1 MVETQK
7 RQQSAGASDIDLN
20 VIARIFKSQK
30 GKRLIIRKIKA
41 NGSKDQDWESKPIDW
56 AAHTAGKLLQG
67 GNPVVDGMCSYA
79 VVDLDRS
86 KKTGSL
92 FTDKN
97 TDLELKKSGRLE
109 RDKVL
114 QDAFE
119 IDNKL
124 VIHTSPSK
132 KAFHAFRFFPDPI
145 PAKAA
150 HKYIKKIEKKFK
162 TRRYNVDSGHT
173 LPTESLGQ
181 SGINLPWSPGCGA
194 WSPNGQPLTFKQFVH
209 RVKYQDNPLIAA
221 AAGMVEPG
229 RHTALLKCAAV
240 LEKQNQLDCIDEVI
254 ENFGTAWTD
263 EKYSSIRIKEKKIHE
278 KYKNISTKG
287 INAAISDI
295 VGYEYELP
303 DADTDDE
310 DLTAL
315 PLEEHTGAEK
325 IIKRPWLIFG
335 WIMEAALTLL
345 VGQPGIGKT
354 MLLHMLAYCLATGNN
369 ILGKE
374 VIKRGNVLIIAREE
388 TKNEIDIRL
397 IANKLF
403 FGKNDGKFKIF
414 RRGLEEDLKLVDF
427 GLVEARRT
435 KIYKRLKL
443 AIKENKIKYIILD
456 PLINFQTGNYDENS
470 NQKMEQYIRILLEL
484 AIENSAALIAGHH
497 TNKLSMISIVDKELL
512 VDQQNAMYSARGA
525 SALVAAARFVL
536 GMQPMTRKLWEE
548 YFSEYVQDGTTFIHY
563 TGLIEAKSNYNMVE
577 DDIVWLKKNSIQV
590 PVEDGFENS
599 GVFTRTDLTKI
610 TKTKNKLKAEKNE
623 QYARSWIPMI
633 SNIMGDKDECTLN
646 QAVEVISHQDERWG
660 NPDYKEA
667 TIKSDV
673 RRKLENGLRGK
684 ITDKKSGG
692 LTSAGIEFDDG
703 YNYWIKTD
711 PSRDGAAKIF
721 IQRGKDF
728 KR

>member
-1 MVETQK
+1 MSLKTNAA
-7 RQQSAGASDIDLN
+7 RNSSGIHIDLD
-20 VIARIFKSQK
+20 VISRIFKSQK
-30 GKRLIIRKIKA
+30 DKRLIIKKIKA
-41 NGSKDQDWESKPIDW
+41 NGSKDQEWESKPIDW

-92 FTDKN
+92 FADKN
-97 TDLELKKSGRLE
+97 IDLELKKSGRLE

-124 VIHTSPSK
+124 VVHTSPSK
-132 KAFHAFRFFPDPI
+132 KAYHAFRFFRDPI
-145 PAKAA
+145 QAKAA

-162 TRRYNVDSGHT
+162 TRRYNVDPTHT

-181 SGINLPWSPGCGA
+181 SGINFPWSPGCGA

-209 RVKYQDNPLIAA
+209 RIKYQDNPLIAA

-240 LEKQNQLDCIDEVI
+240 LEKQNKLHCIDEVT
-254 ENFGTAWTD
+254 ENFGTPWTD
-263 EKYSSIRIKEKKIHE
+263 ENYSEVRIKEKKIHE

-295 VGYEYELP
+295 VGYEYEIP
-303 DADTDDE
+303 AADEE
-310 DLTAL
+310 DITEL
-315 PLEEHTGAEK
+315 PLAEHTGAEK
-325 IIKRPWLIFG
+325 VTKRPWLIFG
-335 WIMEAALTLL
+335 WIMASALTLL
-345 VGQPGIGKT
+345 VGQPGVGKT
-354 MLLHMLAYCLATGNN
+354 MLLHMLAYCLATGHN
-369 ILGKE
+369 ILGKVVLE
-374 VIKRGNVLIIAREE
+374 RGNVLLIAREE
-388 TKNEIDIRL
+388 TLNEIDIRL

-414 RRGLEEDLKLVDF
+414 RRGLEEDLKLVEF
-427 GLVEARRT
+427 GLVEAKKT

-443 AIKENKIKYIILD
+443 AIKNQKIKYIILD
-456 PLINFQTGNYDENS
+456 PLINFQSGNYDENS
-470 NQKMEQYIRILLEL
+470 NQKMELFIRILLEL
-484 AIENSAALIAGHH
+484 AIDNNAALIAGHH
-497 TNKLSMISIVDKELL
+497 TNKLSMITIVDKELL
-512 VDQQNAMYSARGA
+512 VDQQSAMYSARGA
-525 SALVAAARFVL
+525 SSLVAASRFVI
-536 GMQPMTRKLWEE
+536 GMQPMTRKLWEG
-548 YFSEYVQDGTTFIHY
+548 YFSEYVQDGTTYTHY

-577 DDIVWLKKNSIQV
+577 DDIIWLKKNSMEV
-590 PVEDGFENS
+590 PVEGGIERS
-599 GVFTRTDLTKI
+599 GVFTVTGLTKI

-623 QYARSWIPMI
+623 QYARSWLPTI
-633 SNIMGDKDECTLN
+633 SQIMKDKDEITLN
-646 QAVEVISHQDERWG
+646 SAVEVISHHDERWG
-660 NPDYKEA
+660 NSDYKEA

-684 ITDKKSGG
+684 IEKDKSGA
-692 LTSAGIEFDDG
+692 LTSEGVDFDDG